1 MAEPVALK
9 PYIASSNDALHS
21 YGGGDPPGGDNLEA
35 RITALEGIAADTRS
49 TLESIQR
56 QLARIDSKLD
66 AKPDQGWVIT
76 VIIAVYGL
84 SFAAIAA
91 TAAMF
96 ALIK

>member
-1 MAEPVALK
+1 M
-9 PYIASSNDALHS
+9 
-21 YGGGDPPGGDNLEA
+21 EA